1 MSNVLIIKYETSL
14 KAKHKLPSHYFPKYT
29 PGGATPTSYIM
40 MAAPGARRKVR
51 AQSTPPPSCDLG
63 PSTYYSTPYI
73 RVPIMHCNQCIP

>member
-51 AQSTPPPSCDLG
+51 AQSTPPSLLRPGAINLLQH
-63 PSTYYSTPYI
+63 PLY
-73 RVPIMHCNQCIP
+73 